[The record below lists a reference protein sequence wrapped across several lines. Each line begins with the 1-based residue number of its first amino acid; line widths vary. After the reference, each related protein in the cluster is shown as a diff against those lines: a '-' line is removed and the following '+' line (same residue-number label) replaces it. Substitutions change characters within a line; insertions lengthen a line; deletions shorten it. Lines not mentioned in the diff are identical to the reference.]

1 MVCNSQVLRHI
12 DAELFAEA
20 VQAVRIVGETAM
32 LEDDPRNDDPPVVYI
47 EPLQPIARMRL
58 DGCAG
63 RDKEPS
69 LGMLYIYNTS
79 TNVCRPHAINYG
91 V

>member
-1 MVCNSQVLRHI
+1 MVCNAQVLRHI

-32 LEDDPRNDDPPVVYI
+32 LEDDPRNDDPPVVHI
-47 EPLQPIARMRL
+47 KPLQPIARMRL
-58 DGCAG
+58 DRPTG

-69 LGMLYIYNTS
+69 LGM
-79 TNVCRPHAINYG
+79 
-91 V
+91 